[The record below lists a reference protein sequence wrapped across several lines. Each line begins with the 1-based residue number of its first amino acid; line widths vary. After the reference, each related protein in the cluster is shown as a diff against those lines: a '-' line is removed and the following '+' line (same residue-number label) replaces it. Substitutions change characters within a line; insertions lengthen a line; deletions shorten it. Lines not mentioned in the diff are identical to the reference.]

1 MSKVRPDKAATVK
14 EVKSRVKSTS
24 TAVVT
29 EYRGMT
35 VAQIST
41 LRRQLRTLDADFKVY
56 KNTLV
61 LRAIAG
67 SDVESLSEFL
77 NGPTAIS
84 FIEGDVSAVAKA
96 LRDFARETP
105 TLVVKGGVVDGKPLT
120 VKDLVA
126 LADLPSRDVLLAQ
139 FAGLLASPLRTMAG
153 LLKALPQNFAYGL
166 SALLDSKGGSALGVV
181 EPEPV
186 AETPAGVEEAAPAAS
201 DDAAATVAEVAV
213 GDEAPAAEV
222 PVEEEAVVA
231 VAPAVE
237 ESPEAESPVEEEAV
251 VAESPAVEEAPEAES
266 LVEEEAVVAESPTV
280 EEAPEADSTE
290 EEAPVAESDTEAT
303 EAPSEDVAS
312 EPAE

>member
-67 SDVESLSEFL
+67 SEVESLGEL
-77 NGPTAIS
+77 LQGPTAIT
-84 FIEGDVSAVAKA
+84 FIDGDVSAVAKA
-96 LRDFARETP
+96 LRDFAKETP
-105 TLVVKGGVVDGKPLT
+105 TLVVKGGVVNGKALT
-120 VKDLVA
+120 LKDLAA
-126 LADLPSRDVLLAQ
+126 LADLPSRDVLMAQ
-139 FAGLLASPLRTMAG
+139 FAGLLASPLRTMAS
-153 LLKALPQNFAYGL
+153 LLKAVPQNFAYGL
-166 SALLDSKGGSALGVV
+166 SALLDSKGGSALRVEEV
-181 EPEPV
+181 EPA

-213 GDEAPAAEV
+213 
-222 PVEEEAVVA
+222 
-231 VAPAVE
+231 
-237 ESPEAESPVEEEAV
+237 
-251 VAESPAVEEAPEAES
+251 
-266 LVEEEAVVAESPTV
+266 
-280 EEAPEADSTE
+280 E
-290 EEAPVAESDTEAT
+290 EEAPVDGSPEAEASVAESETDAT
-303 EAPSEDVAS
+303 EAPVEDVAS
-312 EPAE
+312 EPVE